1 MILNRTLSSMFLQGT
16 VFQTASPFVHP
27 SPRLRPGLLS
37 LRSVQASS
45 LITSKREEK
54 QGAHPKEKDTKKTES
69 PLPVPS
75 FLNINLTKFYFQIL
89 RM

>member
-16 VFQTASPFVHP
+16 VFQTAFPFVHP

-45 LITSKREEK
+45 LITSRREEK
-54 QGAHPKEKDTKKTES
+54 QGAHSKEKDTKKTES